1 MAQQT
6 LQTVIALSGR
16 VDNSFGNIGN
26 ALINVGNH
34 IDRLSR
40 KIIEFGKES
49 VEEYINYDDVMR
61 EVQALGEYNQS
72 TMKELDAY
80 NKSIAQSSKYTMEQ
94 AAGAEKLMAQ
104 LGLNVDQTKL
114 LMPSVMNLA
123 TAANIELADSLDYLY
138 YSINSLG
145 MPMNEVNVLSD
156 QMAKTAAISA
166 ADIDTLGQSFQRLG
180 STSKFFAGGSTELLA
195 ILGGIAQFGEDM
207 QGTNAGTQL
216 RNFMLTLLAP
226 TKSKATLMEQFGV
239 TEGDWAEFESYMEE
253 AEIDVTNTADA
264 MNELGLSAYDSIT
277 GELKPAIQIIGEM
290 NAALSGMT
298 EAEKNAMLGQLFG
311 KRTTTTAINL
321 LESLGTIIELQK
333 QIQNNSAGY
342 TQAMSD
348 TIEGGL
354 GGTTRELN
362 AAVNALEVT
371 VGDKLENKIKPAA
384 EWITNVVNGLAN
396 MDDAKLEGLIDGAA
410 VLGTAGPALLLTGAA
425 FRLIGYVLSPAGG
438 IALGAVSLL
447 ALSEAIQGVNEAN
460 MAGQFG
466 NMALD
471 MEALGNHVRGISNEF
486 SQGYQEIEAY
496 AEAVKSAESAYTEA
510 SSTFS
515 SNLLT
520 TMLTGTTLTEDD
532 KAALMQLG
540 DDMHQAVMDG
550 ITNSTAG
557 SMSYWEMLFGGQ
569 GVAANDE
576 TYRSIID
583 KENTAYKA
591 AIAEAENIGQ
601 NFRAALTSAFNDGEV
616 SQAEYEEILGWMRG
630 YNNAIAR
637 ASKEVQDE
645 EDYIKR
651 KKLLAKAQTASY
663 ADVQEMSKIIE
674 EERAKVLASDDEYF
688 WDEYWGLEY
697 KGGTKEELE
706 RVKEE
711 HEKAQTAKSAYY
723 DEMLLAMWESAIKGS
738 DLSGAYQDVSDLADL
753 YMAGGIAGETAHEII
768 RKQYKPNRYAAAE
781 NDMTLDGDNT
791 STQLDK
797 FLIQTIHAL
806 GGTQGLAEKIA
817 YYDSIS
823 DTEMADRLRKL
834 YTMEQLVS
842 NFSENGVNANGDVWV
857 YGGQHGADIAGNREN
872 YLAAMAN
879 YAPYYDAE
887 TARHAAETL
896 LANGQDILLKEAAA
910 TVKSRTWH
918 IDWKAPEDENTRA
931 ALENIVANLKKT
943 YDFEAIL
950 QQYHPDSVGH
960 IGRDYLAAYEIMY
973 GEHRDEIQPNVT
985 MPSGTAAG
993 KEFQTEAQQYL
1004 DNNPGS
1010 WTINTTTDFGGVGG
1024 RVPWQPFKLYAT
1036 GGRATEA
1043 SIFGEAGPEWAI
1055 PEEHTDR
1062 TASLL
1067 DAARRGA
1074 GFTWPELM
1082 GKSGSSTPMQLI
1094 YSPTIVANDATGVA
1108 DKLTED
1114 KRRLEKWWREK
1125 QIKEQVEVYS

>member
-123 TAANIELADSLDYLY
+123 TAANIELADSLDYLF

-195 ILGGIAQFGEDM
+195 ILGGIARFGEDM

-253 AEIDVTNTADA
+253 AEIDVTSTADA

-321 LESLGTIIELQK
+321 LESLDTIIELQK

-348 TIEGGL
+348 TMEGGL

-486 SQGYQEIEAY
+486 SQGYQEIEEY

-520 TMLTGTTLTEDD
+520 AMLTGTTLTEED

-569 GVAANDE
+569 GVAANDPN
-576 TYRSIID
+576 YRNIID
-583 KENTAYKA
+583 LENESYKN
-591 AIAEAENIGQ
+591 AIAEAEGISQ

-630 YNNAIAR
+630 YNEAMAR
-637 ASKEVQDE
+637 ASKEVQAE

-651 KKLLAKAQTASY
+651 KMLLDKAQTASY
-663 ADVQEMSKIIE
+663 ADVQEMSKTIE
-674 EERAKVLASDDEYF
+674 EERANALALAEDNFKREY
-688 WDEYWGLEY
+688 YGLEY
-697 KGGTKEELE
+697 KGAGEQELQ
-706 RVKEE
+706 
-711 HEKAQTAKSAYY
+711 AAKDAYEAHYQEQSAAY
-723 DEMLLAMWESAIKGS
+723 DELLLAMWESAIKGS

-823 DTEMADRLRKL
+823 DAEMADRLRKL

-879 YAPYYDAE
+879 YDNGIFTAE
-887 TARHAAETL
+887 IARYIAENLADRGKDLKLEEAAKRVQNLTFSL
-896 LANGQDILLKEAAA
+896 WDKPKDKEAAA
-910 TVKSRTWH
+910 Q
-918 IDWKAPEDENTRA
+918 
-931 ALENIVANLKKT
+931 LENIINNLKEA
-943 YDFEAIL
+943 YDFDAIL
-950 QQYHPDSVGH
+950 QTYYPHSTNH
-960 IGRDYLAAYEIMY
+960 KGRDYLAAYEIMY

-985 MPSGTAAG
+985 MPSGAAAG

-1010 WTINTTTDFGGVGG
+1010 WTINTTTDFGGKGG
-1024 RVPWQPFKLYAT
+1024 QVWKPFKLYAT

-1082 GKSGSSTPMQLI
+1082 GKSGRSTPMQLI

-1114 KRRLEKWWREK
+1114 KRRLEKWWKEK
-1125 QIKEQVEVYS
+1125 QIMEQVEVYS